1 MREVSLDVEYEKYG
15 LLECEVNVKLSQLRP
30 LTYMGEVIYIVLLI
44 INLGTRWNV

>member
-15 LLECEVNVKLSQLRP
+15 LLKCEVKVKFPQSRS
-30 LTYMGEVIYIVLLI
+30 LTHMGEEIYIVVLI